1 MRWTLVLQAQLS
13 GKEETLK
20 CRPFPWTVTSEVLM
34 SRTRSNRFR
43 QQKSRLIDAYWRAA
57 NYL

>member
-1 MRWTLVLQAQLS
+1 MRWTLVLQARLS
-13 GKEETLK
+13 GKVETLK
-20 CRPFPWTVTSEVLM
+20 CRPFPWTVPLEVLM

-43 QQKSRLIDAYWRAA
+43 QQKRRLIDAYWRAA